1 MKKILVMALSWILAA
16 GAAIAPAAFARL
28 ASAAEVPAL
37 DQTSLIDDL
46 SGIDLD
52 AYPKNE
58 TGTVTLLNFSEFG
71 YAQIA
76 ADSDFGIYLYVYNP
90 TERELSERV
99 GANVVNMAVDYD
111 AEGMPMEYANLSLTV
126 IDRTDNF
133 RFYKFRVTDG
143 ASIKARAR
151 EYAAA
156 HGERRYDVVGIQLW
170 GKGSASADAAEDN
183 LISATYYF
191 SGYAAGFDV
200 GGSEE
205 STLTCRVDKLETVPL
220 TVYSTYYRQDGI
232 NGNGAGH
239 HNQLSSVY
247 FAIPKDKIQTYG
259 MLYAVK
265 CFWNERRTAP
275 IIVTNRQDIY
285 DDVSKYLGVDGSGS
299 DFRIADNA
307 SGTGYDTIADW
318 AFNPEIDLLGNIAWD
333 VDDLTPI
340 GFIFK
345 SSKSSILDEH
355 ISSADMKNW
364 ISEYNF
370 ADYLFTDDVDEG
382 RTYGNQEHTFYV
394 DDPFDMTSF
403 DSTASGWDKFVLSWQ
418 QFFGGKSWD
427 WGEDVS
433 DIEPIKYVTDED
445 FAGTD
450 AVNADNLFINDFDYG
465 AFKTFYDI
473 QSEKNDVFLLRF
485 AVTDYY
491 ANLQEVSLSDKL
503 VQISDRTSTYMARE
517 TVFLNFDIIELA
529 FKMEDGTETV
539 LGVVADPIDI
549 ISGITPPNMVDG
561 MSLWEKI
568 IALICL
574 VVLIIALLYFL
585 PMIATVVVKIIEFP
599 FKLLSSLFKR
609 RKRK

>member
-1 MKKILVMALSWILAA
+1 MKKIVVMVLSWIIAA

-37 DQTSLIDDL
+37 DQTELLDDL
-46 SGIDLD
+46 SGIDLN

-58 TGTVTLLNFSEFG
+58 SGTVTLLNFAEFG
-71 YAQIA
+71 YAQIP
-76 ADSDFGIYLYVYNP
+76 SESEFGLYLYVYNP
-90 TERELSERV
+90 SERELSERV
-99 GANVVNMAVDYD
+99 GANVVNMAVEYD
-111 AEGMPMEYANLSLTV
+111 AEGTPTEYAKLSLTV

-143 ASIKARAR
+143 ASIEARAR

-183 LISATYYF
+183 SISATYYF

-275 IIVTNRQDIY
+275 IIVTNRQDVY
-285 DDVSKYLGVDGSGS
+285 DDVYVRLGTDGSGS
-299 DFRIADNA
+299 DFGIYDRIVPGLGGNPTA
-307 SGTGYDTIADW
+307 SWAYNNYKNLLTTTKPYVGYV
-318 AFNPEIDLLGNIAWD
+318 FQSKG
-333 VDDLTPI
+333 TPI
-340 GFIFK
+340 
-345 SSKSSILDEH
+345 LETQ
-355 ISSADMKNW
+355 ISSAEMKKWIDDHNW
-364 ISEYNF
+364 
-370 ADYLFTDDVDEG
+370 ADFLFTDDVDEG
-382 RTYGNQEHTFYV
+382 RTYGAQEHTFYA
-394 DDPFDMTSF
+394 DEPFDMTSF
-403 DSTASGWDKFVLSWQ
+403 NSQADGWEKFVLSWQ

-427 WGEDVS
+427 WGEDANA
-433 DIEPIKYVTDED
+433 IEPIKYVTNED

-450 AVNADNLFINDFDYG
+450 TVNADNLFVNEVDYG
-465 AFKTFYDI
+465 AFKTFYDT
-473 QSEKNDVFLLRF
+473 QHEKNDVFLLRF
-485 AVTDYY
+485 AVTDYWS
-491 ANLQEVSLSDKL
+491 NFVEVFEAD
-503 VQISDRTSTYMARE
+503 QIFGSGDSGSTYMARE
-517 TVFLNFDIIELA
+517 TVFLNFDIIELT
-529 FKMEDGTETV
+529 FKLEDGTETV

-574 VVLIIALLYFL
+574 VVLILAVLYFL
-585 PMIATVVVKIIEFP
+585 PVIATVVVKIIEIP
-599 FKLLSSLFKR
+599 IKLLGRLFKR